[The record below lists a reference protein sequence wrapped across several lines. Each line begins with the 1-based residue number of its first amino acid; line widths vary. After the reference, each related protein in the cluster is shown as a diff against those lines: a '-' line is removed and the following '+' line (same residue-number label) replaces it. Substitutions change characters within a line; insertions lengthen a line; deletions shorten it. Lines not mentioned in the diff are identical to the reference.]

1 MPPTLRLNTVL
12 VTDDGPRYLVE
23 RKLGAGGFGTTYVG
37 HRITKSGRLMALAKV
52 CIKVCSSRK
61 DWHGEAFF
69 GELLADDPRVV
80 RLRDAVVR
88 TTGSGTSQRRKYIL
102 IFDFMEGGT
111 VSDAARRGDLR
122 WTEARTRREVK
133 ALLTL
138 LARLHDAGVTHRDLK
153 PDNVYL
159 RDGKLVVGDF
169 GITKMDLDTRPTY
182 ALSPKYAPKEAVAT
196 WRWGQADDVFQVG
209 LLAAT
214 LVSGRI
220 WTTETVSAS
229 AISKLPV
236 SDELKSWIWHATGAR
251 AKRYWDAGDAVDA
264 LDALRTTSLAPS
276 RAPRSL
282 AGQGLVFTG
291 AIDGLPRREASEAA
305 RRLGAVVQSAVGDA
319 TTVVVAGRLKQDAA
333 GANEGIKLFATRER
347 LRRGQG
353 IRVISG
359 AQFKRLVRSGI
370 KTDSGGLIP
379 VASG

>member
-1 MPPTLRLNTVL
+1 MPPPTLRLNTVL

-37 HRITKSGRLMALAKV
+37 HRITKSGRLMDLAKV
-52 CIKVCSSRK
+52 CIKVCTSRR

-88 TTGSGTSQRRKYIL
+88 TTGSGMSQRRKYIL

-111 VSDAARRGDLR
+111 VSDVVQRGELR
-122 WTEARTRREVK
+122 WTEARTRREIK
-133 ALLTL
+133 ALLGL
-138 LARLHDAGVTHRDLK
+138 LARLHDAGVTHRDIK

-159 RDGKLVVGDF
+159 RDGRLVVGDF
-169 GITKMDLDTRPTY
+169 GITQLDLDPRRSVAY
-182 ALSPKYAPKEAVAT
+182 ALSPKFAPKDAVAT

-220 WTTETVSAS
+220 WGTETVSAR
-229 AISKLPV
+229 AISGLPV
-236 SDELKSWIWHATGAR
+236 SDELKSWIWHATGAKS
-251 AKRYWDAGDAVDA
+251 KRYWDAGDATEA
-264 LDALRTTSLAPS
+264 LDALRTTSIAPG
-276 RAPRSL
+276 RPPRSL
-282 AGQGLVFTG
+282 DGQGLVFTG
-291 AIDGLPRREASEAA
+291 AIDGIPRHQASELA
-305 RRLGAVVQSAVGDA
+305 RRSGATVQSAVGDA
-319 TTVVVAGRLKQDAA
+319 TTVVVVGKLKKDAA

-353 IRVISG
+353 IRVIDSR
-359 AQFKRLVRSGI
+359 QFQRLVRS
-370 KTDSGGLIP
+370 
-379 VASG
+379 A

>member
-23 RKLGAGGFGTTYVG
+23 GKLGAGGFGTTYVG

-111 VSDAARRGDLR
+111 VSDAIKREQLR
-122 WTEARTRREVK
+122 WTEARTRREIK
-133 ALLTL
+133 ALLAL

-169 GITKMDLDTRPTY
+169 GITKLDLDPRQNFAY
-182 ALSPKYAPKEAVAT
+182 ALSPKFAPKEAVAT

-214 LVSGRI
+214 LVSGRT
-220 WTTETVSAS
+220 WGTEDVSAS
-229 AISKLPV
+229 AISRLPV
-236 SDELKSWIWHATGAR
+236 SDEFKSWIWHATGAR
-251 AKRYWDAGDAVDA
+251 SKRYWDAGDAREA
-264 LDALRTTSLAPS
+264 LDALRTTSIAPG

-291 AIDGLPRREASEAA
+291 AIDGLPRREASELA
-305 RRLGAVVQSAVGDA
+305 RRAGAVVQSAVGDA
-319 TTVVVAGRLKQDAA
+319 TTVVVVGKLKRDAA

-347 LRRGQG
+347 LRRGQA
-353 IRVISG
+353 IRVVSAG
-359 AQFKRLVRSGI
+359 QFRRLLRSD
-370 KTDSGGLIP
+370 TAAAAVL
-379 VASG
+379 A

>member
-23 RKLGAGGFGTTYVG
+23 RKLRAGGFGTTYVG
-37 HRITKSGRLMALAKV
+37 HRITRSGRLMALAKV
-52 CIKVCSSRK
+52 CIKVCSSRR

-88 TTGSGTSQRRKYIL
+88 TTGTGTSQRRKYIL
-102 IFDFMEGGT
+102 VFDFMEDGT
-111 VSDAARRGDLR
+111 VADAVARGDLR
-122 WTEARTRREVK
+122 WSEARMRREIK
-133 ALLTL
+133 ALLSL

-169 GITKMDLDTRPTY
+169 GITKMDLDTRPTF

-196 WRWGQADDVFQVG
+196 WRWGQADDVYQVG

-214 LVSGRI
+214 LVSGRT
-220 WTTETVSAS
+220 WGTETVSAS
-229 AISKLPV
+229 AISRLPV
-236 SDELKSWIWHATGAR
+236 SDEFKSWVWHATGAR
-251 AKRYWDAGDAVDA
+251 AKRYWDAGDASDA
-264 LDALRTTSLAPS
+264 LDALRTTSLAPG

-282 AGQGLVFTG
+282 AGQALVFTG
-291 AIDGLPRREASEAA
+291 AIDGLPRSEAGELA
-305 RRLGAVVQSAVGDA
+305 RRAGAIVQSAVGDA
-319 TTVVVAGRLKQDAA
+319 TTLVVAGRLKQDSA

-347 LRRGQG
+347 LRRGQR
-353 IRVISG
+353 IRVITG
-359 AQFKRLVRSGI
+359 GQFRRLAAGS
-370 KTDSGGLIP
+370 
-379 VASG
+379 